1 MKKTNCICCDSTNLE
16 LILDLGNQP
25 WCNNFLTKEEVG
37 KEEYYP
43 LQLMC
48 CKDCTFLQL
57 SYFVPK
63 EKMFSKHDYLSGTTK
78 SLKKHFAEVAKDVT
92 ETYKVPKDGLIIDIG
107 GNDGTNLLTYREL
120 GYNNL
125 LNVEAARNIA
135 EISIK
140 NGISTYTNYF
150 NEEWVDNKLFPPEP
164 TSFYADGNASIEKA
178 KIINASGVFFHLEE
192 IHSVIRG
199 INKLLD
205 DDGVLVV
212 QFMYVLDMLKNKSF
226 DMIYHEHLFYYTLRS
241 LDDLLCQYGLTIFD
255 AYHSD
260 IHSGSMIAYI
270 KKIPDAINE
279 QIGLTDRFRD
289 LYKEEIQYL
298 SYNNQ
303 IEKYREFAKEIESKQ
318 FLLWDK
324 IKDITKTPKK
334 IYALGAPAKGNT
346 LMNYLYLKGHIQ
358 KVHEINDLKIGK
370 YTPHTHIPIEKED
383 PDDLPDYYLVLAHNF
398 FDEIVAKNQHM
409 REKGVK
415 FILPFPEIKIV

>member
-1 MKKTNCICCDSTNLE
+1 MQKTKCTCCDLTNLE

-25 WCNNFLTKEEVG
+25 WCNNFLTKEEIG
-37 KEEYYP
+37 HEEYYP

-48 CKDCTFLQL
+48 CKDCAFLQL

-78 SLKKHFAEVAKDVT
+78 SLAKHFAEVAKHVT
-92 ETYKVPKDGLIIDIG
+92 ETHNIPKDGLIVDIG
-107 GNDGTNLLTYREL
+107 GNDGTNLLQYKAL
-120 GYNNL
+120 GFTNL
-125 LNVEAARNIA
+125 LNIESAKNIA
-135 EISIK
+135 AISSLK
-140 NGISTYTNYF
+140 NKISTVHDFF
-150 NEEWVDNKLFPPEP
+150 NEEL
-164 TSFYADGNASIEKA
+164 ADALAGFEKSKA

-212 QFMYVLDMLKNKSF
+212 QFMYVVDMLKNKTF

-241 LDDLLCQYGLTIFD
+241 LDNLLIKYGLAIFD

-270 KKIPDAINE
+270 KKIPEKINE

-303 IEKYREFAKEIESKQ
+303 IEKYREFAE
-318 FLLWDK
+318 K
-324 IKDITKTPKK
+324 IRMVRPSLRHSLFSIKSDPTQKV
-334 IYALGAPAKGNT
+334 YALGAPAKGNT
-346 LMNYLYLKGHIQ
+346 LMNYFNLDENYVD
-358 KVHEINDLKIGK
+358 KVHEVNDLKIGK
-370 YTPHTHIPIEKED
+370 YTPHTHIPIERED
-383 PDDLPDYYLVLAHNF
+383 PNDLPDYYLVLSHNF

-415 FILPFPEIKIV
+415 FILPFPEIKII